1 MRPGPVM
8 NRQASRQRTEDA
20 YVKHLLG
27 HTWQQIATELGFR
40 SRQGAQTAVARYL
53 EQNLPDTPKAALRA
67 WLDRKRHAR
76 ATLFRSMAA
85 AEAEGD
91 HQAVASLSAALDRND
106 AEVAKVCGFYAAE
119 RVDVTVNQTP
129 SAIIADARARL
140 LAVVDAE
147 VIDAHV
153 VEPKELQA

>member
-1 MRPGPVM
+1 MPPTMSRS
-8 NRQASRQRTEDA
+8 ASQQRTEDA

-27 HTWQQIATELGFR
+27 HTWQQIADELGYR

-53 EQNLPDTPKAALRA
+53 DANPPDTPKAALRA

-76 ATLFRSMAA
+76 AALFRSMAA

-91 HQAVASLSAALDRND
+91 HQAVAQLSAALDRND
-106 AEVAKVCGFYAAE
+106 SEVAKVCGFYVAE
-119 RVDVTVNQTP
+119 RVDLNLRA
-129 SAIIADARARL
+129 SATDIIAEAREKL

-147 VIDAHV
+147 V